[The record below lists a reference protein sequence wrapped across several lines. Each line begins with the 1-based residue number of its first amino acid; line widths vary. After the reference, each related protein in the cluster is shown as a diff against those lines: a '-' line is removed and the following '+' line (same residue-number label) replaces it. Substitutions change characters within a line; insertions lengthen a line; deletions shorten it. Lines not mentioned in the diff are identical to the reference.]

1 MDLCRWSAHRLG
13 HGDVRGDL
21 MDGVSW
27 WEMLLAI
34 FFVVV
39 LPLAVIIGSVC
50 VLVLT
55 FTSLWRRRR

>member
-1 MDLCRWSAHRLG
+1 MDLCPASAHRRT
-13 HGDVRGDL
+13 HGDARGDL

-34 FFVVV
+34 FFFVV
-39 LPLAVIIGSVC
+39 LPLALVVGLVSV
-50 VLVLT
+50 VVLT

>member
-1 MDLCRWSAHRLG
+1 
-13 HGDVRGDL
+13 

-39 LPLAVIIGSVC
+39 LPLAVVVGTVC
-50 VLVLT
+50 VVVLT